1 MDIALAAYVGEDVV
15 IRYDPRDMAEIR
27 VYHNNAFLCRAVCQE
42 LADRT
47 ITLQE
52 IIRARNRRR
61 RDLRETIKEHSAL
74 IQTYLEVH
82 EEPVSVSEPQD
93 DAATPASPQK
103 KLKRY
108 YNE

>member
-1 MDIALAAYVGEDVV
+1 MDLVLAAYIGEDVV

-27 VYHNNAFLCRAVCQE
+27 VYHRNAFLCRAVCQE
-42 LADRT
+42 LADKT
-47 ITLQE
+47 ISLQE

-61 RDLRETIKEHSAL
+61 RALRGTIKERSAL
-74 IQTYLEVH
+74 IQAYLDVH
-82 EEPVSVSEPQD
+82 EDVPTVAEPENEPEPSEP
-93 DAATPASPQK
+93 TIN